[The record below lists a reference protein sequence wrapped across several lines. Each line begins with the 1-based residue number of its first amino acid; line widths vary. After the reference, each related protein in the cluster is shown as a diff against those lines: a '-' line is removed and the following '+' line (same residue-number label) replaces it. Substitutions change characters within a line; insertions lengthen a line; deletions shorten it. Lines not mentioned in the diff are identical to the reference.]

1 MVEPPNKT
9 MKVVMKSRF
18 KFPIIPLTDRDLLY
32 RRGASWVLSF
42 LFFPSADVDVD
53 KPDEKSIMTYVAQF
67 LKHHPGQK
75 ESDSDEQL
83 TEEVTIIFSV
93 RIFFMHSSFFMLS
106 SFCLWHDVSKSVT
119 TSRSLHL

>member
-1 MVEPPNKT
+1 
-9 MKVVMKSRF
+9 
-18 KFPIIPLTDRDLLY
+18 
-32 RRGASWVLSF
+32 
-42 LFFPSADVDVD
+42 
-53 KPDEKSIMTYVAQF
+53 MTYVAQF

-83 TEEVTIIFSV
+83 IEEVIIVFSV
-93 RIFFMHSSFFMLS
+93 RIFFMHSAFFMLL